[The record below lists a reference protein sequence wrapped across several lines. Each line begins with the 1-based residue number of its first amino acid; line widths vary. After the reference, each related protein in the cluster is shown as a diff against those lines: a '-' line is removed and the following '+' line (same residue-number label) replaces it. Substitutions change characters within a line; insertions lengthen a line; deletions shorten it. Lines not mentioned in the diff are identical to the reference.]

1 MAGMDSLSERMAEA
15 ARQLQ
20 DHHSDPEATF
30 ELAVKL
36 VHSNVEG
43 CDSAGLSFVHARR
56 RVDTVAATDH
66 MAFDGDQLQYELG
79 EGPCLDSIWEEET
92 VHSPDLAHD
101 ERWPTWGPRVGQET
115 AAESILCFR
124 LFTHQ
129 DVLGALNLYSRR
141 RNAFDHDARDEG
153 RAIAAHVAIAV
164 AASQEVQ
171 QLSSGLHSHTIIG
184 QATGILME
192 RFDLDAVRAFSVL
205 IRLSQHS
212 NVKLREVAAELVATR
227 SSTGPRESGH

>member
-1 MAGMDSLSERMAEA
+1 MAGMDSLSERMAEV

-20 DHHSDPEATF
+20 DHQSDPEATF
-30 ELAVKL
+30 DLATKL
-36 VHSNVEG
+36 VHSNVDG
-43 CDSAGLSFVHARR
+43 CDSAGLSFVHARQ

-66 MAFDGDQLQYELG
+66 MAFDADQLQYELG
-79 EGPCLDSIWEEET
+79 EGPCLDSIWEEEM

-101 ERWPTWGPRVGQET
+101 QRWPNWGPRVVQET
-115 AAESILCFR
+115 EAESILCFR

-129 DVLGALNLYSRR
+129 DTMGALNLYSRTR
-141 RNAFDHDARDEG
+141 DAFDRDAQDEG

-171 QLSSGLHSHTIIG
+171 HLSKGLHSHTIIG

-192 RFDLDAVRAFSVL
+192 RFDLDATVAFSVL
-205 IRLSQHS
+205 VRLSQDN
-212 NVKLREVAAELVATR
+212 NVKLHEVAAETVATR
-227 SSTGPRESGH
+227 ASYESPPG

>member
-1 MAGMDSLSERMAEA
+1 MTGMDSLSERMAEA

-20 DHHSDPEATF
+20 DHQSDPEATF

-36 VHSNVEG
+36 VLANVEG
-43 CDSAGLSFVHARR
+43 CDSAGLSFVHARQ

-66 MAFDGDQLQYELG
+66 MAFDADQLQYELG

-92 VHSPDLAHD
+92 VHSPNLGHD
-101 ERWPTWGPRVGQET
+101 KRWPTWGPRVAKET
-115 AAESILCFR
+115 EAESILCFR
-124 LFTHQ
+124 LFTHH
-129 DVLGALNLYSRR
+129 DTLGALNLYSRR
-141 RNAFDHDARDEG
+141 RDAFDHDAQDEG

-171 QLSSGLHSHTIIG
+171 HLSKGLHSHTIIG

-192 RFDLDAVRAFSVL
+192 RFDLDAARAFSVL
-205 IRLSQHS
+205 VRLSQHN
-212 NVKLREVAAELVATR
+212 NVKLREVAAETVAAR
-227 SSTGPRESGH
+227 ASHEPPQG